1 MSKPAMRL
9 VDATSP
15 PRTPEREQ
23 LAAAQ
28 QRHAEAVDR
37 LAAVQAARER
47 TERARIAAKDA
58 INAATAAVEQSKIDA
73 ALVLTGGAPGA
84 LTVKE
89 ARAALTDCEDAL
101 EAAISAGSVLT
112 GSTEEAERELANA
125 ERGVDSAVE
134 GVVKASAEIRAL
146 VARLK
151 PAYIELTDVR
161 NALRAMQS
169 RLPDDL
175 KIWGVVDVPSIKL
188 DELKLAPTWRAALA
202 ALVKD
207 ADAPLPTS

>member
-23 LAAAQ
+23 LAEAIT
-28 QRHAEAVDR
+28 RHAEATDR

-47 TERARIAAKDA
+47 TEQARRDAKEAIAK
-58 INAATAAVEQSKIDA
+58 ATAGIEQAKIDA
-73 ALVLTGGAPGA
+73 AAQLVGGAVGGVS
-84 LTVKE
+84 VKA
-89 ARAALTDCEDAL
+89 ARAALQDCEDSL
-101 EAAISAGSVLT
+101 EAAVSAGSVLA